1 METQPLL
8 QTPVALSPV
17 SQFPVQTTMAPFEIE
32 KMVAKKNKNDWV
44 VALVLALVGL
54 GAGILTAMFLLV
66 PLMRN
71 SCVLFTERCT
81 SVVVAFGPRVNNATT
96 LLVTQSSTGFT
107 YYFDG
112 TYIYSYGNHLMGTCP
127 TVLLSPSASSAPVV
141 TQPDG
146 LCAKY
151 DTTGKTCVQG
161 SPLICEKPAKYEAG
175 TSCTA
180 SDDPA
185 VSGCVCATPAA
196 NTPEDWPPICRVP
209 DKYTCDDGTV
219 VADDTAC
226 CGTPVPA
233 CADPKQVC
241 NQWAERGEDDG
252 KYACAGAELS
262 TENTKDTKKD
272 YPFCCECSDKIKVTT
287 YTGKVDAEGD
297 IMEPV
302 FVVDAATMRL
312 LPDNNGIYCGK
323 RLSLLLNNDFKNAKR
338 RTLKINVPLHNNA
351 LNIYQIFDVLK
362 NKNVFKLAYKK

>member
-8 QTPVALSPV
+8 QTPLV
-17 SQFPVQTTMAPFEIE
+17 SDFPNQMAPFEIE
-32 KMVAKKNKNDWV
+32 TMSSTPPKTKKHWV
-44 VALVLALVGL
+44 VKVVVPLVLALVAV
-54 GAGILTAMFLLV
+54 GAGILTAMFLVV

-81 SVVVAFGPRVNNATT
+81 SVVVAFGPRVKNATT
-96 LLVTQSSTGFT
+96 LLVTQPSSGFA

-112 TYIYSYGNHLMGTCP
+112 TYIYSYGNHLVGTCP
-127 TVLLSPSASSAPVV
+127 TAILDPSASSEPVV
-141 TQPDG
+141 TQPEG

-175 TSCTA
+175 ASCTA

-185 VSGCVCATPAA
+185 TPGCVCAEPPP
-196 NTPEDWPPICRVP
+196 NTPDDWPPVCRVP

-219 VADDTAC
+219 SSEDNAC
-226 CGTPVPA
+226 CSTPVPA

-241 NQWAERGEDDG
+241 NQWAERGDDG
-252 KYACAGAELS
+252 KYAC
-262 TENTKDTKKD
+262 TDPKDTKD
-272 YPFCCECSDKIKVTT
+272 FPFCCECSDHIKVTT
-287 YTGKVDAEGD
+287 YTGKVEAAGD

-312 LPDNNGIYCGK
+312 LPANNGIYCGK
-323 RLSLLLNNDFKNAKR
+323 RLALLLANDFKSAKR
-338 RTLKINVPLHNNA
+338 RTIKVNVPLHNNE

-362 NKNVFKLAYKK
+362 NKNVFKLAK